1 MTTSG
6 RRSVR
11 RIVEAM
17 AVIEGSSNSKDAV
30 KKAVKVLE
38 NRREKNPV
46 TTVILLFD
54 IISSVFSSTRC
65 YSQSNIKLKPHQLRQ
80 HVRKMHREFTKRR
93 LLGSSIGTR
102 FCFRFIS
109 GNQLFQDTPFA
120 TALKAPIAIRSR
132 YYVEDIPS
140 LPPIEIEIT
149 TTPIIIYNNGPLAHA
164 SITSM
169 TTCCSSYTPF
179 YKHHYPTYFKPN
191 HNFISTQT
199 IITRSV
205 NGTRFAKCTSSD
217 DIHELLKILPH
228 DLRDNLVMESK
239 RDQLLEVILDLGRLP
254 EARYLGVSGRRYL
267 RDTEVSMEEL
277 EYAENAIGEIGG
289 DNRAGITGTLHR
301 ISAVR
306 NRKGVVVGLTC
317 RVGRAV
323 RGHIDMVRDLLQFG
337 ESILFIGRP
346 GVGKTTV
353 MREISRVL
361 SDELQRRVVVV
372 DTSNEIGGGGDIPH
386 PAIGSTRRMQVSKPY
401 MQHKVMIEAVENHTP
416 QVIIIDEI
424 STRDEVNACKSIAE
438 RGVMLIGSA
447 HGDRLENI
455 IKNPVLSRLAG
466 GVETVTLGDQE
477 ARKRNSRKSISQRR
491 GPPTFPF
498 MIEMRDRHYWVVHKT
513 ERSVD
518 ALLLGE
524 KPRVEVRK
532 RDKQMK
538 VIIEKWKIMD

>member
-1 MTTSG
+1 MEKWPVILTLSSCSELRPVLPAPHAATTTS
-6 RRSVR
+6 
-11 RIVEAM
+11 
-17 AVIEGSSNSKDAV
+17 
-30 KKAVKVLE
+30 L
-38 NRREKNPV
+38 
-46 TTVILLFD
+46 
-54 IISSVFSSTRC
+54 
-65 YSQSNIKLKPHQLRQ
+65 
-80 HVRKMHREFTKRR
+80 
-93 LLGSSIGTR
+93 
-102 FCFRFIS
+102 
-109 GNQLFQDTPFA
+109 
-120 TALKAPIAIRSR
+120 
-132 YYVEDIPS
+132 
-140 LPPIEIEIT
+140 
-149 TTPIIIYNNGPLAHA
+149 
-164 SITSM
+164 
-169 TTCCSSYTPF
+169 CCSSCPSS
-179 YKHHYPTYFKPN
+179 YKHHIPNYFKPN
-191 HNFISTQT
+191 SISIRT
-199 IITRSV
+199 IKSITRT
-205 NGTRFAKCTSSD
+205 GFAKCTPSD
-217 DIHELLKILPH
+217 DSNNIHELLKILPH
-228 DLRDNLVMESK
+228 DLRDNLMMESK

-254 EARYLGVSGRRYL
+254 EARYLGDSGRRYL

-317 RVGRAV
+317 RVGRAIK
-323 RGHIDMVRDLLQFG
+323 GHIDMVRDLLQFG

-361 SDELQRRVVVV
+361 SDDLQKRVVVV

-386 PAIGSTRRMQVSKPY
+386 PAIGSARRMQVSKPF
-401 MQHKVMIEAVENHTP
+401 MQHKVMIEAVENHMP
-416 QVIIIDEI
+416 EVIIIDEI

-455 IKNPVLSRLAG
+455 IKNPVLSQLAG

-477 ARKRNSRKSISQRR
+477 ARKRNSRKSISQRS

-498 MIEMRDRHYWVVHKT
+498 MIEMRDRHYWVVHKS

-518 ALLLGE
+518 ALLREE

-532 RDKQMK
+532 RDEQMK
-538 VIIEKWKIMD
+538 VIIEKWKVAD